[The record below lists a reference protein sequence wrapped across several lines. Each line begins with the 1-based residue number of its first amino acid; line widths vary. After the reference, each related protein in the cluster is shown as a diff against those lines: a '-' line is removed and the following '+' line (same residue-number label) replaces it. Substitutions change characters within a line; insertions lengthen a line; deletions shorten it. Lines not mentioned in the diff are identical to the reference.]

1 MAYVTLFDD
10 YFNTAGS
17 IKVEPAI
24 YDLLELKFLVSEV

>member
-1 MAYVTLFDD
+1 MAYITLFEE

-24 YDLLELKFLVSEV
+24 YDL

>member
-1 MAYVTLFDD
+1 MSSMAYITLFDD

-24 YDLLELKFLVSEV
+24 YDLLEL